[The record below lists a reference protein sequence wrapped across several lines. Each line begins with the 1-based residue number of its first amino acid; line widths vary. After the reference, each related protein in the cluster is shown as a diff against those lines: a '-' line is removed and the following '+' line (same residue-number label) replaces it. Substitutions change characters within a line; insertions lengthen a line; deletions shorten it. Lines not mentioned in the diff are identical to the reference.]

1 MFIEVTLFDGK
12 IKTLVNTN
20 HISSIQPFID
30 NGVVKGCYINMANE
44 FLKVIETM
52 EILECLIE
60 VNSIQKKINSIKD
73 ETTRIKLEQIY
84 NKDFEK
90 FISTN

>member
-20 HISSIQPFID
+20 HILSIQPFID

-44 FLKVIETM
+44 FHKVIETM

-60 VNSIQKKINSIKD
+60 VNSIQKKIDSLKD
-73 ETTRIKLEQIY
+73 ETLRIKLQQLY
-84 NKDFEK
+84 DGDFEN
-90 FISTN
+90 FIKS

>member
-60 VNSIQKKINSIKD
+60 VNSIQKKIDSLKD
-73 ETTRIKLEQIY
+73 ETLRIKLQQLY
-84 NKDFEK
+84 DGDFEN
-90 FISTN
+90 FIKS

>member
-30 NGVVKGCYINMANE
+30 NGVIKGCYINMTNE

-52 EILECLIE
+52 EILECLVE
-60 VNSIQKKINSIKD
+60 VNSIQKKIDSLKD
-73 ETTRIKLEQIY
+73 ETLRIKLQQLY
-84 NKDFEK
+84 DGDFEN
-90 FISTN
+90 FIKS

>member
-30 NGVVKGCYINMANE
+30 NGVVKGCYINMTNE

-52 EILECLIE
+52 EILECLVE
-60 VNSIQKKINSIKD
+60 VNSIQKKIDSLKD
-73 ETTRIKLEQIY
+73 ETLRIKLQQLY
-84 NKDFEK
+84 DGDFEN
-90 FISTN
+90 FIKS

>member
-12 IKTLVNTN
+12 IKTLVNIDY
-20 HISSIQPFID
+20 ISSIQPFID
-30 NGVVKGCYINMANE
+30 NGVVKGCYINMENE
-44 FLKVIETM
+44 FLKVIEKM

-60 VNSIQKKINSIKD
+60 VNSIQ
-73 ETTRIKLEQIY
+73 IY

-90 FISTN
+90 FISTK

>member
-30 NGVVKGCYINMANE
+30 NGVIKGCYINMTNE

-52 EILECLIE
+52 EILECLVE
-60 VNSIQKKINSIKD
+60 VNSIQKKIDSLKD
-73 ETTRIKLEQIY
+73 ETLRTKLQQLY
-84 NKDFEK
+84 DGDFEN
-90 FISTN
+90 FIKS

>member
-52 EILECLIE
+52 EILECLVE
-60 VNSIQKKINSIKD
+60 VNSIQKKIDSLKD
-73 ETTRIKLEQIY
+73 ETLRIKLQQLY
-84 NKDFEK
+84 DGDFEN
-90 FISTN
+90 FIKS

>member
-60 VNSIQKKINSIKD
+60 VYSIQKMINSIKD

-90 FISTN
+90 FISTK